1 MRAGSEGD
9 SMDVDESTSDR
20 RRRKRDPANDP
31 ALCGHW
37 KGGNGDWHRNRAG
50 ERCGQLAI
58 GGTHNCRS
66 HPGKPLRVLKTEGA
80 VIMELRRWGLTGHDE
95 LADPGETLLRLVTQS
110 AARVEMYSRLLAEA
124 VEAAERLARA
134 GTVPQSD
141 LLEAET
147 ARLDLERVFNHGPV
161 AALIGHT
168 YAGTQTSGVIAT
180 GEKIRGLA
188 ELEAQE
194 RDRCANFAA
203 KAVAA
208 GLAERMVRASEQM
221 AGLVA
226 KAVEDSLAELGLD
239 PKDPRVRAVI
249 AGRLQAIAGG
259 PKTIE
264 GMVA

>member
-1 MRAGSEGD
+1 MGAEE
-9 SMDVDESTSDR
+9 SMSTPGR
-20 RRRKRDPANDP
+20 RRDPATDP
-31 ALCGHW
+31 ALCGYYR
-37 KGGNGDWHRNRAG
+37 GSSGDWHRNRAG
-50 ERCGQLAI
+50 ERCAQNVI
-58 GGTHNCRS
+58 SGTRNCRS
-66 HPGKPLRVLKTEGA
+66 HPGKALRILKTEGA
-80 VIMELRRWGLTGHDE
+80 VVMELRRWGLTGHDE

-110 AARVEMYSRLLAEA
+110 AARCEMYARYLAEA
-124 VEAAERLARA
+124 VEAAERLARVGVA
-134 GTVPQSD
+134 PQSD

-147 ARLDLERVFNHGPV
+147 ARLDLERVFNAGPV

-188 ELEAQE
+188 QLEAEE

-249 AGRLQAIAGG
+249 AGRLQALAGG

-264 GMVA
+264 GVAA

>member
-1 MRAGSEGD
+1 MGANEVKGS
-9 SMDVDESTSDR
+9 
-20 RRRKRDPANDP
+20 P
-31 ALCGHW
+31 
-37 KGGNGDWHRNRAG
+37 NGAKKCFEFGHRNNRGEPCGANVIKGTTGCWKHAG
-50 ERCGQLAI
+50 KKREKA
-58 GGTHNCRS
+58 
-66 HPGKPLRVLKTEGA
+66 KAEGA
-80 VIMELRRWGLTGHDE
+80 VIMELRRWGLTGHHE

-110 AARVEMYSRLLAEA
+110 AARCEMYARLLAEA
-124 VEAAERLARA
+124 VEAADRLQRS
-134 GTVPQSD
+134 GVVPQSD
-141 LLEAET
+141 LLDTET
-147 ARLDLERVFNHGPV
+147 ARMDLERIFNAGPV

-226 KAVEDSLAELGLD
+226 KALEDSLAELGHD

-249 AGRLQAIAGG
+249 AGRLQSIAGG

-264 GMVA
+264 GVAA